1 MCFEA
6 STMACN
12 ARLQSSSSFS
22 TDAMQFLISPRE
34 TKTVSYEN
42 EETRSI
48 KEPNLGLVDYDS
60 LPEFLKHNEFILN
73 YYRSEWPL
81 KETILSIFS
90 IHNETLNIWTHLI
103 GFFIFVILTGYAAS
117 IFPSATNNNS
127 YSMLHLRSGNSS
139 NTFTSF
145 PDLFIT
151 VDLQRPQLFSRWP
164 FYLYLAGAMFCLLMS
179 SACHLFSC
187 HSCKTSYIM
196 LRLDFAGISGLIVS
210 SFYPLVYYTFTCHP
224 FFRNVYLCSITA
236 FGLAAIV
243 VSLVPVFD
251 SPQFRPVR
259 AVLFA
264 CMAASGIIPIAHKMI
279 TFGHRPEAVLTTQY
293 EAAMAMSYGIGV
305 LVYAMRVPERWLPG
319 KFDLA
324 GHSHQLFHV
333 LVVAGAYTHYLA
345 SVVYLGWREGE
356 GC

>member
-6 STMACN
+6 SSMAMEKY
-12 ARLQSSSSFS
+12 SSFS
-22 TDAMQFLISPRE
+22 KSSKQFLLSAPVESSNSSSDKCCNGRAAKCE
-34 TKTVSYEN
+34 
-42 EETRSI
+42 
-48 KEPNLGLVDYDS
+48 LVDYDS
-60 LPEFLKHNEFILN
+60 LPEFLKDNEYILS

-81 KETILSIFS
+81 KQTILSVFS

-103 GFFIFVILTGYAAS
+103 GFFIFLMLTGYAAS
-117 IFPSATNNNS
+117 IFPAVSNADAQLQLSAA
-127 YSMLHLRSGNSS
+127 GNSS
-139 NTFTSF
+139 NIFYIHRANQTTEPTASSSS
-145 PDLFIT
+145 
-151 VDLQRPQLFSRWP
+151 QLIGSELPRWP

-179 SACHLFSC
+179 SACHLLSC
-187 HSCKTSYIM
+187 HCSKTSYIM

-210 SFYPLVYYTFTCHP
+210 SFYPLVYYTFTCNP
-224 FFRNVYLCSITA
+224 FFRDLYLASITF
-236 FGLAAIV
+236 FGLATVV
-243 VSLVPVFD
+243 VSLMPVFD

-264 CMAASGIIPIAHKMI
+264 CMAASGMVPIAHKMMA
-279 TFGHRPEAVLTTQY
+279 FGHRPEAMLTTGY
-293 EAAMAMSYGIGV
+293 EMLMGMFYLVGV
-305 LVYAMRVPERWLPG
+305 VVYAARVPERWLPG

-345 SVVYLGWREGE
+345 SLVYLGWRETE